1 MSTAEPC
8 QGSSRAVTAL
18 VGATILRR
26 RVGGAGFHAGHSER
40 LHLAVALSYL
50 LTSPYSVA
58 LERMRRSLRRFISHQ
73 RVDPRVY
80 HETLTVFWMRR
91 VLAFVE
97 RADETRGLAE
107 LANELLDACGDS
119 RLVFDYYSKE
129 RLDSDKAR
137 RRWTDSD
144 LRPIDF

>member
-1 MSTAEPC
+1 MSDADAEYR
-8 QGSSRAVTAL
+8 SDEEAAEV
-18 VGATILRR
+18 VRR
-26 RVGGAGFHAGHSER
+26 FESCEFQPTEFKHR
-40 LHLAVALSYL
+40 LHLTVALSYL
-50 LTSPYSVA
+50 LTSPYSDA
-58 LERMRRSLRRFISHQ
+58 LERMRRSIRRFISHH

-80 HETLTVFWMRR
+80 NETLTVFWMRR

-97 RADETRGLAE
+97 QANVSRGLAE

-137 RRWTDSD
+137 RLWTDSD

>member
-1 MSTAEPC
+1 MGDADNRYSSDEEAAE
-8 QGSSRAVTAL
+8 V
-18 VGATILRR
+18 VRR
-26 RVGGAGFHAGHSER
+26 FEACEFQPSEFKHR
-40 LHLAVALSYL
+40 LHLTVALSYL
-50 LTSPYSVA
+50 LDAPYSAA
-58 LERMRRSLRRFISHQ
+58 LERMRRSLRRFISRHK
-73 RVDPRVY
+73 VDARVY
-80 HETLTVFWMRR
+80 NETLTVFWMRR

-97 RADETRGLAE
+97 QSDGSRGLAE

-137 RRWTDSD
+137 RLWTDSD